1 MTFSRWRVT
10 DRRRIQEGGERALC
24 YREDEEESRVSEGF
38 CGFNRSREIWLGDL
52 RGCDNLLEGLELVT
66 FNLLRGEATRDEE
79 DRETFGS
86 RSGFGLMVIIRR
98 CLRFLGWK
106 REDRGGSGRKGHL
119 LLITYSW
126 MTRALQTFT
135 ILFSKDTSRREQ
147 CSILLGHEIALESG
161 FTIYMHCFLGMIL
174 IDKNMGRSQFGQVTM
189 VTVMGVGSALNDMGL
204 MRCFT
209 WMFWTLWEPRPKKWC
224 HMVFWY
230 LDAAQDRVVRSRR
243 KVSISS
249 TGLFKPVA
257 DKRLGVGE
265 GLELLFHGDTDM

>member
-106 REDRGGSGRKGHL
+106 RGDRGGSGRKGHL

-147 CSILLGHEIALESG
+147 VWWSNS
-161 FTIYMHCFLGMIL
+161 
-174 IDKNMGRSQFGQVTM
+174 
-189 VTVMGVGSALNDMGL
+189 
-204 MRCFT
+204 FT